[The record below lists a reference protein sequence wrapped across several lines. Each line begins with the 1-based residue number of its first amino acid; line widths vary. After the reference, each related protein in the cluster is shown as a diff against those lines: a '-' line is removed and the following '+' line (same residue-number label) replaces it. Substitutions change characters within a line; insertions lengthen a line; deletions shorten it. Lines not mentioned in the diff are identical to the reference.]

1 MKEIINMF
9 SLAGDKFM
17 PEMHLKE
24 PEFLYRTCASFSKNK
39 EQKKLKKQKI
49 QDMLIKINQIKLGFN
64 MTRLMEILKI
74 YLEVQLLIKYWVIK
88 QLI

>member
-39 EQKKLKKQKI
+39 EQIKK
-49 QDMLIKINQIKLGFN
+49 N
-64 MTRLMEILKI
+64 
-74 YLEVQLLIKYWVIK
+74 
-88 QLI
+88 

>member
-39 EQKKLKKQKI
+39 EQIKKKI
-49 QDMLIKINQIKLGFN
+49 KETKDSRYAYQN
-64 MTRLMEILKI
+64 
-74 YLEVQLLIKYWVIK
+74 
-88 QLI
+88 